1 MTKKNMIQEIQ
12 NQEARMYLQYM
23 LAKQHHGEDSS
34 FVRGCRSRWCGVYE
48 LMEALG
54 ISQDCKHPDNR
65 AAMEIRFALPDAV

>member
-23 LAKQHHGEDSS
+23 QAKQHHGEDSS
-34 FVRGCRSRWCGVYE
+34 FVRGCRSRWSGVYE

-54 ISQDCKHPDNR
+54 IPQDCKHPDNV
-65 AAMEIRFALPDAV
+65 AATEIRFALP